1 MKKWLFPLV
10 IVVILVVAY
19 QSPEQEVHYIAKSE
33 HWKAIYHSNGDE
45 GLRLFYLGDHDD
57 LGPLEITIEGTK
69 ESQSLSDVQLNK
81 DGYYSFTKKESEKMF
96 KREAKPMIHVQWQ
109 SESETLE
116 VKNH

>member
-69 ESQSLSDVQLNK
+69 ESQ